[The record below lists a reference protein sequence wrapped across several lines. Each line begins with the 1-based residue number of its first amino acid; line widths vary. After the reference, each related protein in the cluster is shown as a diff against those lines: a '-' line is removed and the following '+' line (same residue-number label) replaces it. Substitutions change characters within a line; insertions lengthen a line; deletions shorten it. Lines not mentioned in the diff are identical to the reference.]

1 MSKQWIIW
9 SLAFA
14 AVSFLGAC
22 GSDTT
27 GNSSAAVQEAINDC
41 HDELARCD
49 APAEVC
55 EASAMECMNAVD
67 GEGVREED
75 IDEDCSALHELCLT
89 KTEDMAFCD
98 DLQQACF
105 DCVARHDDS
114 DDDDGDSDGDSDDGD
129 SDDDSDYGD
138 SDDGNDCDD
147 DSDHDDYDDDDYDD
161 DDYDDDCDHDGGGTG
176 GSGGS
181 AGGGGS
187 AGSGGSGAAAARAV
201 AAARVAAAARR

>member
-22 GSDTT
+22 GSDTI

-41 HDELARCD
+41 HDELAQCD
-49 APAEVC
+49 APTDVC

-89 KTEDMAFCD
+89 KTEDMAFCE

-105 DCVARHDDS
+105 DCVSRHGDSDDDS
-114 DDDDGDSDGDSDDGD
+114 DDDDSDDDDSDSDSDSDDGD
-129 SDDDSDYGD
+129 SDDD
-138 SDDGNDCDD
+138 CDD
-147 DSDHDDYDDDDYDD
+147 DDDRDDDYDDYDDDD
-161 DDYDDDCDHDGGGTG
+161 CGHDGGG
-176 GSGGS
+176 SG
-181 AGGGGS
+181 GGGGS
-187 AGSGGSGAAAARAV
+187 AGSGGSAG
-201 AAARVAAAARR
+201 